1 LESFWGDWAWTNA
14 VSYMSWKKLVFLKP
28 GEWTIH
34 FSWGSV
40 DDFDS
45 VAALKRGA
53 VAFEKCFGMKSG
65 SVKQ

>member
-1 LESFWGDWAWTNA
+1 
-14 VSYMSWKKLVFLKP
+14 MSWKKLVFLKP